1 MTEKNADA
9 MNENNVKV
17 IDLYDVLKFLWH
29 SKLVILIA
37 MLVMIGVAVLGV
49 NRNVQ
54 PAYMTSILV
63 RMPQYVDDRTVN
75 TAVAY
80 ATGDMLANVY
90 VEQHMDLGNPAITVE
105 ATPVKGSTIVR
116 VQFTG
121 TDPEAIK
128 AFSDV
133 YQTAFINGVN
143 QFVNESVLSNLA
155 VLQGSNLERTLTP
168 STTALPTGKAEVI
181 KMGAVPTANLNAG
194 VKTKNIVKFAVFGF
208 ILGCGIS
215 LIRYGWRI
223 LK

>member
-37 MLVMIGVAVLGV
+37 MLVMIGVAALGV

-80 ATGDMLANVY
+80 ATGDMLTNLY
-90 VEQHMDLGNPAITVE
+90 KEQQMDPDNPDISVA
-105 ATPVKGSTIVR
+105 ASPVKASTIVR

-121 TDPEAIK
+121 TDPQAIK
-128 AFSDV
+128 AFSDA
-133 YQTAFINGVN
+133 YQTAFVNGIN
-143 QFVNESVLSNLA
+143 QFVNENVLSGLA
-155 VLQGSNLERTLTP
+155 VLQGSPERTQIPTM
-168 STTALPTGKAEVI
+168 TTLPTGKAEVV
-181 KMGAVPTANLNAG
+181 KMGGVPTADLNAG
-194 VKTKNIVKFAVFGF
+194 VKTKNIVKFAIFGF

>member
-1 MTEKNADA
+1 MAEKNANA

-37 MLVMIGVAVLGV
+37 MLVMIGVAVLGI

-80 ATGDMLANVY
+80 ATGDMLNNLY
-90 VEQHMDLGNPAITVE
+90 KEQHMDPDNPEISVE
-105 ATPVKGSTIVR
+105 ATPVKASTIVS

-133 YQTAFINGVN
+133 YQTAFVNGVN
-143 QFVNESVLSNLA
+143 QFANEKMISDLA
-155 VLQGSNLERTLTP
+155 ILQGSSDRNQMPGVVTQP
-168 STTALPTGKAEVI
+168 SGKAEVI
-181 KMGAVPTANLNAG
+181 KSSGVPTANLNAG
-194 VKTKNIVKFAVFGF
+194 VKTKNIVKFAIFGF

>member
-1 MTEKNADA
+1 MAEKNENAV
-9 MNENNVKV
+9 NENKVKV

-90 VEQHMDLGNPAITVE
+90 VEQHIDLENPAITVK
-105 ATPVKGSTIVR
+105 ASPVKNSTIVR

-121 TDPEAIK
+121 TNQQAIK
-128 AFSDV
+128 TFSDA
-133 YQTAFINGVN
+133 YQTAFVNGIN

-155 VLQGSNLERTLTP
+155 VIQGGNLERTSIP

-181 KMGAVPTANLNAG
+181 KMGSVPTTDLNAG
-194 VKTKNIVKFAVFGF
+194 VKTKNIVKFAIFGF

-215 LIRYGWRI
+215 LTRYGWRI